1 MTITRFFSLKLI
13 AALSVLVSLTACVAH
28 APRQADYTA
37 FRNSKPK
44 SILVLPPVNN
54 TADVNATYGMLS
66 QMTLP
71 LAEGGYYVVPVVEM
85 EETFKHNGLTTPT
98 DIQNVSPEK
107 LRSIFGADA
116 AVYTK
121 ISQYG
126 SKYMIVDSTTVVSAN
141 AKLVDL
147 RSGDTLWSGSA
158 SATGKELGTN
168 VNVGG
173 GLIGALVQAAVK
185 QVAHTLSDES
195 HDVAGL
201 TSNRLL
207 SSGGPNGLMYGPRSP
222 KYGTD

>member
-1 MTITRFFSLKLI
+1 MTIFRFLSLKLI
-13 AALSVLVSLTACVAH
+13 GALCVLVSLTACVAH

-44 SILVLPPVNN
+44 TIVVLPPINE

-85 EETFKHNGLTTPT
+85 EETFRNNGLTTPT
-98 DIQNVSPEK
+98 DIQNVTPDK

-121 ISQYG
+121 ITQYG
-126 SKYMIVDSTTVVSAN
+126 SKYTVIDSTTIVSAN

-147 RSGDTLWSGSA
+147 RSGDTLWYGSA
-158 SATGKELGTN
+158 SATGKELGGN

-195 HDVAGL
+195 HDVAAL
-201 TSNRLL
+201 TSGKLL
-207 SSGGPNGLMYGPRSP
+207 SSGGPNGLLYGPRSP